1 MSHRPL
7 IILLVIG
14 TIPLG
19 GCFEATFPIGER
31 GRYGEAYVGY
41 RLPQPFAIVTSA
53 TPLYRDK

>member
-14 TIPLG
+14 IIPLA

-41 RLPQPFAIVTSA
+41 RLPPLYPIISA